1 METGPVKLGQDEALA
16 LQIGRR
22 LRAARL
28 ARRPRMTLAE
38 LGGGEIT
45 AAMVSKIEHGQVL
58 PSLPTLL
65 YLARRLGM
73 PPGDLL
79 GADGVH
85 DAIEQVLVARALL
98 AAGQHEQ
105 AVHAAQQAAAS
116 AQQTGAAAAHG
127 YALAVL
133 AAALRATGRLDKAEQ
148 ALDHATTLAATR
160 QDAELTVAL
169 LVERALL
176 ELEKGASTRAQEHLQ
191 EAVRMARA
199 EGVWPAGAAQALL
212 LLGREAERHR
222 HLETARLLYRQAQAL
237 LQELAR
243 PAARA
248 AARLHR
254 LQRARGQSAHELS
267 LDACRAEELFAL
279 VDAQRLA
286 AEVELRL
293 GTLALEEGRQDEAI
307 RYLRHALD
315 GGSAAG
321 MDVRSTLA
329 GAVPLRD
336 EDAELTLA
344 HLCRS
349 RGDLVQ
355 FDELIERAIAARLR
369 AGQHD
374 AARRLLVERG
384 DAWRDAGDY
393 RRAAEA
399 YRQAALTGPA
409 QERLSSGL

>member
-1 METGPVKLGQDEALA
+1 MGSKLAMLRQDEALA
-16 LQIGRR
+16 LRIGRR
-22 LRAARL
+22 IRAARL

-65 YLARRLGM
+65 YLARRLGI
-73 PPGDLL
+73 PPGELL
-79 GADGVH
+79 GADGIQ
-85 DAIEQVLVARALL
+85 DALEQVLVARALL

-105 AVHAAQQAAAS
+105 AVHAARHAAER

-127 YALAVL
+127 RALAVL
-133 AAALRATGRLDKAEQ
+133 AAALRATGRLEDASH
-148 ALDHATTLAATR
+148 ALDHATALAAAQ
-160 QDAELTVAL
+160 QDAELTAAL

-176 ELEKGASTRAQEHLQ
+176 ELERGASTRAQEHLQ
-191 EAVRMARA
+191 EAVRLARA

-222 HLETARLLYRQAQAL
+222 HLETARLLYRQAQGV

-254 LQRARGQSAHELS
+254 LQRTQDHAAREVA

-279 VDAQRLA
+279 VEAQRLA

-293 GTLALEEGRQDEAI
+293 GALALEEGRQDEAI

-315 GGSAAG
+315 GGSPAG
-321 MDVRSTLA
+321 MEVRSTLA
-329 GAVPLRD
+329 GAEPVRED
-336 EDAELTLA
+336 DAELALA
-344 HLCRS
+344 RLCRS
-349 RGDLVQ
+349 RGDLAQ
-355 FDELIERAIAARLR
+355 FDELVERAIAARLR
-369 AGQHD
+369 AGQRD

-399 YRQAALTGPA
+399 YRQAALIGPA